1 MNKLYRLTL
10 IQITMQTV
18 TNLSILFWIKTKGK
32 NENGVP
38 VYCRITINQVRAE
51 LATGKYVDP
60 EKWSHGRLIA
70 KTTEEKE
77 INQYLAKFE
86 TAVNKHY
93 NQMVDLDL
101 PISSEL
107 LKNRVLGKTEKKMT
121 FLEAFD
127 WMMKEFQ
134 EKVDKKKRSKA
145 SHDKMGYTKD
155 KLVQFMKEELHISD
169 IIMENIKPSFVHDFE
184 HYLTIKHDL
193 QSNSAMKYIKI
204 SKQVLKFAIKKSKL
218 TINPFDSFAC
228 TYIEPDIEVLEMHEI
243 NSMWLTE
250 MPDPELEEIRDIYI
264 FCVFT
269 GYAFKDSMGLEVDNI
284 FLGINRD
291 KFITTDRTKTDIKE
305 MVMLLDIPLQ
315 IIEKYKNHKCR
326 LIQGKIL
333 PQHYNSHFNKYLK
346 IIAALCRIKKH
357 LTHHT
362 ARHTFA
368 TTVTLENDVPL
379 ETVGKM
385 LGHKSIKSTMRYAR
399 VTKKKIHR
407 NMTVLR
413 DTLKPIMNEL
423 DMKKTGS

>member
-1 MNKLYRLTL
+1 MNESNRLTL
-10 IQITMQTV
+10 IHITMETV

-70 KTTEEKE
+70 KTPAEKE

-86 TAVNKHY
+86 TTINKHY

-121 FLEAFD
+121 FLESFD
-127 WMMKEFQ
+127 WMMKEFK
-134 EKVDKKKRSKA
+134 EKVDKNKRSQA
-145 SHDKMGYTKD
+145 SHNKMAYTKD

-169 IIMENIKPSFVHDFE
+169 IIMENIKPNFVHDFE

-204 SKQVLKFAIKKSKL
+204 SKQALKFAIQKGKL
-218 TINPFDSFAC
+218 AINPFDSFSC

-250 MPDPELEEIRDIYI
+250 MPDSELEEIRDIYI

-269 GYAFKDSMGLEVDNI
+269 GYAFKDSMGLEENNI

-346 IIAALCRIKKH
+346 VIAALCGIKKH

-413 DTLKPIMNEL
+413 ESLKPIMNEL
-423 DMKKTGS
+423 DIKKTAS